1 MIELDILQAA
11 SNLNK
16 YQNETR
22 KWRDKKVVKKDI
34 STRDWVL
41 KRKPNAEKVRKMQS
55 KWDGP

>member
-1 MIELDILQAA
+1 MIELDILQDA

-16 YQNETR
+16 YHNETR

-34 STRDWVL
+34 STRDWVF